1 MYYKTYIICYNNIMP
16 NICIVGFGSIGKQY
30 YNVILEHFKDFRIY
44 IISRRNIKI
53 ENAIVLNEL
62 KQLPNNID
70 YVIISNPAPFHL
82 ESAFY
87 FLDKNI
93 PVLIEKPLSHDLN
106 NIDKLLKY
114 NNVIHVGYQLKF
126 SQLFDKTMSLIQS
139 IGNINLI
146 KFNTGQYLPTWR
158 KNDYRNCVSAQKEL
172 GGGVIL
178 ELSHEIDFILAIV
191 NDYPSNVNLIK
202 KKLSGLDINVED
214 TALITLE
221 FKDILA
227 HLSIDMINIRH
238 NRTLEII
245 GSKGTILINFIE
257 NTINIYYENN
267 VHKLFTYEKENLLLN
282 ELNHFFYCV
291 KNKIY
296 TNDSLNNAINV
307 LKIII

>member
-1 MYYKTYIICYNNIMP
+1 MP
-16 NICIVGFGSIGKQY
+16 NICIVGFGSIGKKY
-30 YNVILEHFKDFRIY
+30 YNVILEHFKDLRIY

-82 ESAFY
+82 ETAFY

-106 NIDKLLKY
+106 HIDKLLKY
-114 NNVIHVGYQLKF
+114 NNVIHVGYLLKF
-126 SQLFDKTMSLIQS
+126 SQLFDKTVSLIQS

-158 KNDYRNCVSAQKEL
+158 NDDYRNCVSARKEL

-178 ELSHEIDFILAIV
+178 ELSHEIDFIMAIL
-191 NDYPSNVNLIK
+191 NEYPSNVNLIK
-202 KKLSGLDINVED
+202 KKLSSLDINVED

-221 FKDILA
+221 FNDILA
-227 HLSIDMINIRH
+227 HISIDMINIRH

-257 NTINIYYENN
+257 NTIDIYYENN
-267 VHKLFTYEKENLLLN
+267 VHKLFTYEKENLMLN
-282 ELNHFFYCV
+282 ELTHFFYCV
-291 KNKIY
+291 QNKIY

-307 LKIII
+307 LKIIS